1 MVRQYEIW
9 QSKGQERMRATEF
22 LIERWT
28 PETVKSY
35 FDKKKQREI
44 AKRDIKVSQPILGC
58 VLLKYRTVPDLARSF
73 FRLAEYY
80 EGSRNGNNKQ
90 VTLVDFLD
98 QWVDRKGNVDYFK
111 FWDGFNITDQAFR
124 SWLKS
129 AGPLSA
135 AEQVTVDTIQQA
147 TKHMKKF
154 CIIGVGS
161 NDTDTLKHELFH
173 AKYYL
178 DSDFKSAVDQLLT
191 DHATDPAVRTIK
203 KILINKL
210 DYTNHVE
217 EEIGAYLY
225 AGSQLKLVFG
235 VDPKD
240 LVDLIQ
246 ELD

>member
-1 MVRQYEIW
+1 
-9 QSKGQERMRATEF
+9 MRAAEF

-44 AKRDIKVSQPILGC
+44 TKRDIKVSQPITGC
-58 VLLKYRTVPDLARSF
+58 VLLKYKTVPDLARSF

-80 EGSRNGNNKQ
+80 EGSRYGKKTKQ

-98 QWVDRKGNVDYFK
+98 QWIDRKGNVDYFK
-111 FWDGFNITDQAFR
+111 FWDGFNITDQAFQT
-124 SWLKS
+124 WLKS
-129 AGPLSA
+129 ARPLSA
-135 AEQVTVDTIQQA
+135 AEQVTVDVIQQA
-147 TKHMKKF
+147 TKGMKKF

-161 NDTDTLKHELFH
+161 NNADTLKHELFH

-178 DSDFKSAVDQLLT
+178 DAGFKSAVDQLLK
-191 DHATDPAVRTIK
+191 DHATDPAVKTIK

-210 DYTNHVE
+210 DYANHVE

-225 AGSQLKLVFG
+225 TGAQLKLVFG

-240 LVDLIQ
+240 LVKLIQ
-246 ELD
+246 QLDH

>member
-1 MVRQYEIW
+1 
-9 QSKGQERMRATEF
+9 MRATEF

-44 AKRDIKVSQPILGC
+44 TKRDIKVSQPITGC
-58 VLLKYRTVPDLARSF
+58 VLLKYKTVPDLARSF

-80 EGSRNGNNKQ
+80 EGSRYGKKTKQ

-98 QWVDRKGNVDYFK
+98 QWIDRKGNVDYFK
-111 FWDGFNITDQAFR
+111 FWDGFNITDQAFQT
-124 SWLKS
+124 WLKS
-129 AGPLSA
+129 ARPLSA
-135 AEQVTVDTIQQA
+135 AEQVTVDVIQQA
-147 TKHMKKF
+147 TKGMKKF

-161 NDTDTLKHELFH
+161 NNADTLKHELFH

-178 DSDFKSAVDQLLT
+178 DAGFKSAVDQLLK
-191 DHATDPAVRTIK
+191 DHATDPAVKTIK

-210 DYTNHVE
+210 DYANNVE

-225 AGSQLKLVFG
+225 TGAQLKLVFG
-235 VDPKD
+235 VDPKH
-240 LVDLIQ
+240 LVKLIQ
-246 ELD
+246 QLDH

>member
-1 MVRQYEIW
+1 
-9 QSKGQERMRATEF
+9 MRAQEF

-44 AKRDIKVSQPILGC
+44 TKRDIKVSQPITGC
-58 VLLKYRTVPDLARSF
+58 VLLKYKTVPDLARSF

-80 EGSRNGNNKQ
+80 EGSRYGKKTKQ

-98 QWVDRKGNVDYFK
+98 QWIDRKGDIDYFK
-111 FWDGFNITDQAFR
+111 FWDGFNITDQAFQT
-124 SWLKS
+124 WLKS
-129 AGPLSA
+129 ARPLSA
-135 AEQVTVDTIQQA
+135 AEQVTVDVIQQA
-147 TKHMKKF
+147 TKGMKKF

-161 NDTDTLKHELFH
+161 NNTDTLKHELFH

-178 DSDFKSAVDQLLT
+178 DAGFKSAVDQLLK
-191 DHATDPAVRTIK
+191 DHATDPAVKTIK

-210 DYTNHVE
+210 DYANHVE

-225 AGSQLKLVFG
+225 TGAQLKLVFG

-240 LVDLIQ
+240 LVKLIQ
-246 ELD
+246 QLDH

>member
-1 MVRQYEIW
+1 
-9 QSKGQERMRATEF
+9 MRAQEF

-44 AKRDIKVSQPILGC
+44 TKRDIKVSQPITGC
-58 VLLKYRTVPDLARSF
+58 VLLKYKTVPDLARSF

-80 EGSRNGNNKQ
+80 EGSRYGKKTKQ

-98 QWVDRKGNVDYFK
+98 QWIDRKGDVDYFK
-111 FWDGFNITDQAFR
+111 FWDGFNITDQAFQT
-124 SWLKS
+124 WLKS
-129 AGPLSA
+129 ARPLSA
-135 AEQVTVDTIQQA
+135 AEQVTVDVIQQA
-147 TKHMKKF
+147 TKGMKKF

-161 NDTDTLKHELFH
+161 NNTDTLKHELFH

-178 DSDFKSAVDQLLT
+178 DAGFKSAVDQLLK
-191 DHATDPAVRTIK
+191 DHATDPAVKTIK

-210 DYTNHVE
+210 DYANHVE

-225 AGSQLKLVFG
+225 TGAQLKLVFG

-240 LVDLIQ
+240 LVKLIQ
-246 ELD
+246 QLDH

>member
-1 MVRQYEIW
+1 
-9 QSKGQERMRATEF
+9 MRAQEF

-35 FDKKKQREI
+35 FNKKKQREI
-44 AKRDIKVSQPILGC
+44 TKTDIKVSYPITGC

-80 EGSRNGNNKQ
+80 EGSRYGKKSKQ

-98 QWVDRKGNVDYFK
+98 QWIDRNGDVDYFR

-129 AGPLSA
+129 ARPLSA

-147 TKHMKKF
+147 TKGMKKF

-161 NDTDTLKHELFH
+161 NDADTLKHELFH

-178 DSDFKSAVDQLLT
+178 DVDFKSAVDQLLK
-191 DHATDPAVRTIK
+191 DHATDSAVKTIR

-225 AGSQLKLVFG
+225 SGSQLKLVFG

-240 LVDLIQ
+240 LVNLIQ
-246 ELD
+246 KLD

>member
-1 MVRQYEIW
+1 
-9 QSKGQERMRATEF
+9 MRAQEF

-44 AKRDIKVSQPILGC
+44 TKRDIKVSQPITGC
-58 VLLKYRTVPDLARSF
+58 VLLKYKTVPDLARSF

-80 EGSRNGNNKQ
+80 EGSRYGKKTKQ

-98 QWVDRKGNVDYFK
+98 QWIDRKGDVDYFK
-111 FWDGFNITDQAFR
+111 FWDGFNITDQAFQT
-124 SWLKS
+124 WLKS
-129 AGPLSA
+129 ARPLSA
-135 AEQVTVDTIQQA
+135 AEQVTVDVIQQA
-147 TKHMKKF
+147 TKGMKKF

-161 NDTDTLKHELFH
+161 NNADTLKHELFH

-178 DSDFKSAVDQLLT
+178 DAGFKSAVDQLLK
-191 DHATDPAVRTIK
+191 DHATDPAVKTIK

-210 DYTNHVE
+210 DYANHVE

-225 AGSQLKLVFG
+225 TGAQLKLVFG

-240 LVDLIQ
+240 LVKLIQ
-246 ELD
+246 QLDH

>member
-1 MVRQYEIW
+1 
-9 QSKGQERMRATEF
+9 MRAQEF

-44 AKRDIKVSQPILGC
+44 TKRDIKVSQPITGC
-58 VLLKYRTVPDLARSF
+58 VLLKYKTVPDLARSF

-80 EGSRNGNNKQ
+80 EGSRYGKKTKQ

-98 QWVDRKGNVDYFK
+98 QWIDRKGDVDYFK

-129 AGPLSA
+129 ARPLSA
-135 AEQVTVDTIQQA
+135 AEQVTVDVIQQA
-147 TKHMKKF
+147 TKGMKKF

-161 NDTDTLKHELFH
+161 NNTDTLKHELFH

-178 DSDFKSAVDQLLT
+178 DAGFKSAVDQLLK
-191 DHATDPAVRTIK
+191 DHATDPAVKTIK

-210 DYTNHVE
+210 DYANHVE

-225 AGSQLKLVFG
+225 TGAQLKLEFG

-240 LVDLIQ
+240 LVKLIQ
-246 ELD
+246 QLDH

>member
-1 MVRQYEIW
+1 
-9 QSKGQERMRATEF
+9 MRAQEF

-44 AKRDIKVSQPILGC
+44 TKRDIKVSQPITGC
-58 VLLKYRTVPDLARSF
+58 VLLKYKTVPDLARSF

-80 EGSRNGNNKQ
+80 EGSRYGKKTKQ

-98 QWVDRKGNVDYFK
+98 QWIDRKGNVDYFK
-111 FWDGFNITDQAFR
+111 FWDGFNITDQAFQT
-124 SWLKS
+124 WLKS
-129 AGPLSA
+129 ARPLSA
-135 AEQVTVDTIQQA
+135 AEQVTVDVIQQA
-147 TKHMKKF
+147 TKGMKKF

-161 NDTDTLKHELFH
+161 NNADTLKHELFH

-178 DSDFKSAVDQLLT
+178 DAGFKSAVDQLLK
-191 DHATDPAVRTIK
+191 DHATDPAVKTIK

-210 DYTNHVE
+210 DYANNVE

-225 AGSQLKLVFG
+225 TGAQLKLVFG
-235 VDPKD
+235 VDPKH
-240 LVDLIQ
+240 LVKLIQ
-246 ELD
+246 QLDH

>member
-1 MVRQYEIW
+1 
-9 QSKGQERMRATEF
+9 MRAQEF

-44 AKRDIKVSQPILGC
+44 TKRDIKVSQPITGC
-58 VLLKYRTVPDLARSF
+58 VLLKYKTVPDLARSF

-80 EGSRNGNNKQ
+80 EGSRYGKKTKQ

-98 QWVDRKGNVDYFK
+98 QWIDRKGDVDYFK
-111 FWDGFNITDQAFR
+111 FWDGFNITDQAFQT
-124 SWLKS
+124 WLKS
-129 AGPLSA
+129 ARPLSA
-135 AEQVTVDTIQQA
+135 AEQVTVDVIQQA
-147 TKHMKKF
+147 TKGMKKF

-161 NDTDTLKHELFH
+161 NNTDTLKHELFH

-178 DSDFKSAVDQLLT
+178 DAGFKSTVDQLLK
-191 DHATDPAVRTIK
+191 DHATDPAVKTIK

-210 DYTNHVE
+210 DYANHVE

-225 AGSQLKLVFG
+225 TGAQLKLVFG

-240 LVDLIQ
+240 LVKLIQ
-246 ELD
+246 QLDH

>member
-1 MVRQYEIW
+1 
-9 QSKGQERMRATEF
+9 MRAQEF

-44 AKRDIKVSQPILGC
+44 TKRDIKVSQPITGC
-58 VLLKYRTVPDLARSF
+58 VLLKYKTVPDLARSF

-80 EGSRNGNNKQ
+80 EGSRYGKKTKQ

-98 QWVDRKGNVDYFK
+98 QWIDRKGDVDYFK

-129 AGPLSA
+129 ARPLSA
-135 AEQVTVDTIQQA
+135 AEQVTVDVIQQA
-147 TKHMKKF
+147 TKGMKKF

-161 NDTDTLKHELFH
+161 NNTDTLKHELFH

-178 DSDFKSAVDQLLT
+178 DAGFKSAVDQLLK
-191 DHATDPAVRTIK
+191 DHATDPAVKTIK

-210 DYTNHVE
+210 DYANHVE

-225 AGSQLKLVFG
+225 TGAQLKLVFG

-240 LVDLIQ
+240 LVKLMQ
-246 ELD
+246 QLDH

>member
-1 MVRQYEIW
+1 
-9 QSKGQERMRATEF
+9 MRAQEF

-28 PETVKSY
+28 TETVKSY

-44 AKRDIKVSQPILGC
+44 TKRDIKVSQPITGC
-58 VLLKYRTVPDLARSF
+58 VLLKYKTVPDLARSF

-80 EGSRNGNNKQ
+80 EGSRYGKKTKQ

-98 QWVDRKGNVDYFK
+98 QWIDRKGDVDYFK

-129 AGPLSA
+129 ARPLSA
-135 AEQVTVDTIQQA
+135 AEQVTVDVIQQA
-147 TKHMKKF
+147 TKGMKKF

-161 NDTDTLKHELFH
+161 NNTDTLKHELFH

-178 DSDFKSAVDQLLT
+178 DTGFKSAVDQLLK
-191 DHATDPAVRTIK
+191 DHATDLAVKTIK

-210 DYTNHVE
+210 DYANHVE

-225 AGSQLKLVFG
+225 TGAQLKLVFG

-240 LVDLIQ
+240 LVKLIQ
-246 ELD
+246 QLDH

>member
-1 MVRQYEIW
+1 
-9 QSKGQERMRATEF
+9 MRAQEF

-44 AKRDIKVSQPILGC
+44 TKRDIKVSQPITGC
-58 VLLKYRTVPDLARSF
+58 VLLKYKTVPDLARSF

-80 EGSRNGNNKQ
+80 EGSRYGKKTKQ

-98 QWVDRKGNVDYFK
+98 QWIDRKGDVDYFK

-129 AGPLSA
+129 ARPLSA
-135 AEQVTVDTIQQA
+135 AEQVTVDVIQQA
-147 TKHMKKF
+147 TKGMKKF

-161 NDTDTLKHELFH
+161 NNTDTLKHELFH

-178 DSDFKSAVDQLLT
+178 DAGFKSAVDQLLK
-191 DHATDPAVRTIK
+191 DHATDLAVKTIK

-210 DYTNHVE
+210 DYANHVE

-225 AGSQLKLVFG
+225 TGAQLKLVFG

-240 LVDLIQ
+240 LVKLIQ
-246 ELD
+246 QLDH

>member
-1 MVRQYEIW
+1 
-9 QSKGQERMRATEF
+9 MRAAEF

-44 AKRDIKVSQPILGC
+44 TKRDIKVSQPITGC
-58 VLLKYRTVPDLARSF
+58 VLLKYKTVPDLARSF

-80 EGSRNGNNKQ
+80 EGSRYGKKTKQ

-98 QWVDRKGNVDYFK
+98 QWIDRKGDVDYFK
-111 FWDGFNITDQAFR
+111 FWDGFNITDQAFQT
-124 SWLKS
+124 WLKS
-129 AGPLSA
+129 ARPLSA
-135 AEQVTVDTIQQA
+135 AEQVTVDVIQQA
-147 TKHMKKF
+147 TKGMKKF

-161 NDTDTLKHELFH
+161 NNTDTLKHELFH

-178 DSDFKSAVDQLLT
+178 DAGFKSAVDQLLK
-191 DHATDPAVRTIK
+191 DHATDLAVKTIK

-210 DYTNHVE
+210 DYANHVE

-225 AGSQLKLVFG
+225 TGAQLKLVFG

-240 LVDLIQ
+240 LVKLIQ
-246 ELD
+246 QLDH

>member
-1 MVRQYEIW
+1 
-9 QSKGQERMRATEF
+9 MRAQEF

-44 AKRDIKVSQPILGC
+44 TKRDIKVSQPITGC
-58 VLLKYRTVPDLARSF
+58 VLLKYKTVPDLARSF

-80 EGSRNGNNKQ
+80 EGSRYGKKTKQ

-98 QWVDRKGNVDYFK
+98 QWIDRKGDVDYFK

-129 AGPLSA
+129 ARPLSA
-135 AEQVTVDTIQQA
+135 AEQVTVDVIQQA
-147 TKHMKKF
+147 TKGMKKF

-161 NDTDTLKHELFH
+161 NNTDTLKHELFH

-178 DSDFKSAVDQLLT
+178 DAGFKSAVDQLLK
-191 DHATDPAVRTIK
+191 DHATDPAVKTIK

-210 DYTNHVE
+210 DYANHVE

-225 AGSQLKLVFG
+225 TGAQLKLVFG

-240 LVDLIQ
+240 LVKLIQ
-246 ELD
+246 QLDH

>member
-1 MVRQYEIW
+1 
-9 QSKGQERMRATEF
+9 MRATEF

-44 AKRDIKVSQPILGC
+44 TKRDIRVSQPITGC
-58 VLLKYRTVPDLARSF
+58 VLLKYKTVPDLARSF

-80 EGSRNGNNKQ
+80 EGSRYSKKTKQ

-98 QWVDRKGNVDYFK
+98 QWIDRKGNVDYFK
-111 FWDGFNITDQAFR
+111 FWDGFNITDQAFQA
-124 SWLKS
+124 WLKS
-129 AGPLSA
+129 ARPLSA
-135 AEQVTVDTIQQA
+135 AEQVTVDVIQQA
-147 TKHMKKF
+147 TKGMKKF

-161 NDTDTLKHELFH
+161 NNTDTLKHELFH

-178 DSDFKSAVDQLLT
+178 DAGFKSAVDQLLK
-191 DHATDPAVRTIK
+191 DHATDPAVKTIK

-210 DYTNHVE
+210 DYANHVE

-225 AGSQLKLVFG
+225 TGAQLKLVFG

-240 LVDLIQ
+240 LVKLIQ
-246 ELD
+246 QLDH

>member
-1 MVRQYEIW
+1 
-9 QSKGQERMRATEF
+9 MRAQEF

-44 AKRDIKVSQPILGC
+44 TKRDIKVSQPITGC
-58 VLLKYRTVPDLARSF
+58 VLLKYKTVPDLARSF

-80 EGSRNGNNKQ
+80 EGSRYGKKIKQ

-98 QWVDRKGNVDYFK
+98 QWIDRKGDVDYFK
-111 FWDGFNITDQAFR
+111 FWDGFNITDQAFQT
-124 SWLKS
+124 WLKS
-129 AGPLSA
+129 ARPLSA
-135 AEQVTVDTIQQA
+135 AEQVTVDVIQQA
-147 TKHMKKF
+147 TKGMKKF

-161 NDTDTLKHELFH
+161 NNTDTLKHELFH

-178 DSDFKSAVDQLLT
+178 DAGFKSAVDQLLK
-191 DHATDPAVRTIK
+191 DHATDPAVKTIK

-210 DYTNHVE
+210 DYANHVE

-225 AGSQLKLVFG
+225 TGAQLKLVFG

-240 LVDLIQ
+240 LVKLIQ
-246 ELD
+246 QLDH

>member
-1 MVRQYEIW
+1 
-9 QSKGQERMRATEF
+9 MRAAEF

-44 AKRDIKVSQPILGC
+44 TKRDIKVSQPITGC
-58 VLLKYRTVPDLARSF
+58 VLLKYKTVPDLARSF

-80 EGSRNGNNKQ
+80 EGSRYSKKIKQ

-98 QWVDRKGNVDYFK
+98 QWIDRKGDVDYFK
-111 FWDGFNITDQAFR
+111 FWDGFNITDQAFQA
-124 SWLKS
+124 WLKS
-129 AGPLSA
+129 AHPLSA
-135 AEQVTVDTIQQA
+135 AEQVTVDVIQQA
-147 TKHMKKF
+147 TKGMKKF

-161 NDTDTLKHELFH
+161 NNTDTLKHELFH

-178 DSDFKSAVDQLLT
+178 DVGFKSAVDQLLK
-191 DHATDPAVRTIK
+191 DHATDPAVKTIK

-225 AGSQLKLVFG
+225 TGAQLKLVFG
-235 VDPKD
+235 VDPKH
-240 LVDLIQ
+240 LVKLIQ
-246 ELD
+246 QLDH

>member
-1 MVRQYEIW
+1 
-9 QSKGQERMRATEF
+9 MRAQEF

-44 AKRDIKVSQPILGC
+44 TKRDIKVSQPITGC
-58 VLLKYRTVPDLARSF
+58 VLLKYKTLPDLARSF

-80 EGSRNGNNKQ
+80 EGSRYGKKTKQ

-98 QWVDRKGNVDYFK
+98 QWIDRKGDVDYFK
-111 FWDGFNITDQAFR
+111 FWDGFNITDQAFQT
-124 SWLKS
+124 WLKS
-129 AGPLSA
+129 ARPLSA
-135 AEQVTVDTIQQA
+135 AEQVTVDVIQQA
-147 TKHMKKF
+147 TKGMKKF

-161 NDTDTLKHELFH
+161 NNTDTLKHELFH

-178 DSDFKSAVDQLLT
+178 DAGFKSAVDQLLK
-191 DHATDPAVRTIK
+191 DHATDPAVKTIK

-210 DYTNHVE
+210 DYANHVE

-225 AGSQLKLVFG
+225 TGAQLKLVFG

-240 LVDLIQ
+240 LVKLIQ
-246 ELD
+246 QLDH

>member
-1 MVRQYEIW
+1 
-9 QSKGQERMRATEF
+9 MRAQEF
-22 LIERWT
+22 LVERWT

-44 AKRDIKVSQPILGC
+44 TKTDIKVSYPITGC
-58 VLLKYRTVPDLARSF
+58 VLLKYQTVPDLARSF

-80 EGSRNGNNKQ
+80 EGSRHGKKSKQ
-90 VTLVDFLD
+90 VTLIDFLN
-98 QWVDRKGNVDYFK
+98 QWIDRNGDVDYFR

-129 AGPLSA
+129 ARPLSA

-147 TKHMKKF
+147 TKGMKKF
-154 CIIGVGS
+154 CIIGVGG

-178 DSDFKSAVDQLLT
+178 DADFKSAVDQLLK
-191 DHATDPAVRTIK
+191 DHATDPAVKTIR

-240 LVDLIQ
+240 LVKLIQ
-246 ELD
+246 KLD

>member
-1 MVRQYEIW
+1 
-9 QSKGQERMRATEF
+9 MRAQEF

-44 AKRDIKVSQPILGC
+44 TRRDIKVSQPITDC
-58 VLLKYRTVPDLARSF
+58 VLLKYKTVPDLARSF

-80 EGSRNGNNKQ
+80 EGSRYGKKTKQ

-98 QWVDRKGNVDYFK
+98 QWIDRKGDVDYFK

-129 AGPLSA
+129 ARPLSA
-135 AEQVTVDTIQQA
+135 AEQVTVDVIQQA
-147 TKHMKKF
+147 TKGMKKF

-161 NDTDTLKHELFH
+161 NNTDTLKHELFH

-178 DSDFKSAVDQLLT
+178 DAGFKSAVDQLLK
-191 DHATDPAVRTIK
+191 DHATDPAVKTIK

-210 DYTNHVE
+210 DYANHVE

-225 AGSQLKLVFG
+225 TGAQLKLVFG

-240 LVDLIQ
+240 LVKLIQ
-246 ELD
+246 QLDH